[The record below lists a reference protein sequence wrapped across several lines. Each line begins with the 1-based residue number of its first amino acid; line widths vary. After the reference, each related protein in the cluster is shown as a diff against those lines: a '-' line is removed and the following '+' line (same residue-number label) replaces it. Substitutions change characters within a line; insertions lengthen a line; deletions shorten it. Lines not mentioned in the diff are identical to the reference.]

1 MTTPLAVNDQEFE
14 QTVLEADG
22 LVLVDFWA
30 TWCGGCRLLAP
41 VIDQLADEYADKL
54 KVVKVNVDE
63 YAEHAIQ
70 YEVRHTPTVVFF
82 RNGQEVERIVGAGKK
97 ALYTS
102 KINELLH

>member
-97 ALYTS
+97 TLYTS